1 MLAQAAYLGAPPH
14 LPVNEA
20 QVRCDA
26 IQAEFRAA
34 QPQRRSI
41 RRDPPPGPPPLV
53 QTDDVL
59 LNRLADELLYA
70 RRMVEHMGDTL
81 SNDPAVIARH
91 MVALQTV
98 DVVGQML
105 GHIAKVIATS
115 NREEAVAQVG
125 MADLKARLTRK
136 SL

>member
-14 LPVNEA
+14 LPVNDA
-20 QVRCDA
+20 QARCDA

-53 QTDDVL
+53 PTDDVL

-115 NREEAVAQVG
+115 NREEAVAQLG

>member
-1 MLAQAAYLGAPPH
+1 MLAQAAHLGAPPH

>member
-1 MLAQAAYLGAPPH
+1 
-14 LPVNEA
+14 
-20 QVRCDA
+20 
-26 IQAEFRAA
+26 
-34 QPQRRSI
+34 
-41 RRDPPPGPPPLV
+41 
-53 QTDDVL
+53 
-59 LNRLADELLYA
+59 
-70 RRMVEHMGDTL
+70 
-81 SNDPAVIARH
+81 

>member
-1 MLAQAAYLGAPPH
+1 
-14 LPVNEA
+14 
-20 QVRCDA
+20 
-26 IQAEFRAA
+26 
-34 QPQRRSI
+34 
-41 RRDPPPGPPPLV
+41 
-53 QTDDVL
+53 
-59 LNRLADELLYA
+59 
-70 RRMVEHMGDTL
+70 MVEHMGDTL

-115 NREEAVAQVG
+115 NREEAVAQLG